1 MMILSAVELRVVR
14 ASRLLYTGL
23 IVFYPREVR
32 RRFGI
37 EMADV
42 FEDLLCEAAAQRGL
56 RGIFWPWGSVLREL
70 LTVALPLRL
79 ASNSVIAGAISF
91 LASSALFLV
100 FFRAAQ

>member
-1 MMILSAVELRVVR
+1 MMTLNGAELRVVR

-23 IVFYPREVR
+23 IVLYPREVR
-32 RRFGI
+32 HRFGV

-42 FEDLLCEAAAQRGL
+42 FEDLMREAAAQRGL
-56 RGIFWPWGSVLREL
+56 RGIFLPWGSVLREL

-91 LASSALFLV
+91 LAASALFLV
-100 FFRAAQ
+100 FFRAVQ

>member
-1 MMILSAVELRVVR
+1 MLNAAELRVVR
-14 ASRLLYTGL
+14 ASRLLYAGL
-23 IVFYPREVR
+23 IVVYPREVR

-37 EMADV
+37 EMVDV
-42 FEDLLCEAAAQRGL
+42 FEDLMRESAAQRGP

-100 FFRAAQ
+100 FFRAVQ

>member
-1 MMILSAVELRVVR
+1 MTRLNAGELRVVR
-14 ASRLLYTGL
+14 ASRMLYAGL

-32 RRFGI
+32 GRFGI

-42 FEDLLCEAAAQRGL
+42 FEDLIRDAAAERGW

-79 ASNSVIAGAISF
+79 ASNLVMAGAISF
-91 LASSALFLV
+91 LASSVLFLV
-100 FFRAAQ
+100 FFRAVQ